1 MHWTVEAARYQ
12 ELGAD
17 VTDHD
22 TIRLL
27 QHVNSLKIELAVL
40 RRRRQLAPWPSAAIA
55 AKFALG
61 CGDNTRYDDQQ
72 IPQRK

>member
-1 MHWTVEAARYQ
+1 MHWTIEAARYQ

-27 QHVNSLKIELAVL
+27 QHVNSLKTELAML
-40 RRRRQLAPWPSAAIA
+40 
-55 AKFALG
+55 
-61 CGDNTRYDDQQ
+61 
-72 IPQRK
+72 